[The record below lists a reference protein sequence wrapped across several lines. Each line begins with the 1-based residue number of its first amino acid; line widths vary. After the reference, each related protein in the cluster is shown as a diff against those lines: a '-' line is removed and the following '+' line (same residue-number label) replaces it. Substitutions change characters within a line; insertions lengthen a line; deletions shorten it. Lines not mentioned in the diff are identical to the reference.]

1 MPIELQRYTPQ
12 VGEQCGLA
20 AFVDVETTG
29 LSPQSDEVVE
39 FATAL
44 FAFDRTSGRI
54 KGVVDEYVGLRDPGR
69 PIPAKATEVHG
80 IRDHDVRGKRLDD
93 GRILEL
99 MSQAEFLVAHN
110 APFDSGFVERLYP
123 EAADKTWLCSMREIP
138 WIQKG
143 FESRGL
149 QNLLK
154 DHGIQPGRAHRGRY
168 DVRAALQLLSCKDE
182 DGVYYFKHLLDCHEG
197 RAPAAQAAAT
207 RAPVAS
213 VGRTRTAIAAK
224 TARAPKG
231 RISLIERVLRL
242 FTKRDR

>member
-69 PIPAKATEVHG
+69 PIPAKVTEVHG

-110 APFDSGFVERLYP
+110 APFDSGFVERLCSCFR
-123 EAADKTWLCSMREIP
+123 ARMKTAFTTSNTYWTAM
-138 WIQKG
+138 KG
-143 FESRGL
+143 G
-149 QNLLK
+149 
-154 DHGIQPGRAHRGRY
+154 
-168 DVRAALQLLSCKDE
+168 
-182 DGVYYFKHLLDCHEG
+182 HLLP
-197 RAPAAQAAAT
+197 RP
-207 RAPVAS
+207 R
-213 VGRTRTAIAAK
+213 
-224 TARAPKG
+224 
-231 RISLIERVLRL
+231 RL
-242 FTKRDR
+242 EHR